1 MTINL
6 STIQNKEKTNE
17 EEKSE
22 ESKNEDKKEKNK
34 NEMGGVKKINN
45 FLLKFSRVSL
55 KDKLFFVQYLGI
67 MLRAGISLSI
77 ALKTLAIQTENKKFS
92 KVINDMSESVE
103 KGVSLTESLRPHVK
117 VFGELF
123 VNMVEAGEL
132 SGKLEDVLNQLYVQL
147 KKNHELISKV
157 KGALTYPLVIVFA
170 MVGIGIFMMIFIV
183 PKLTSMLLEFGSELP
198 LPTKI
203 LITISD
209 ALVNNGLVSL
219 IGFVLFV
226 LVFIKVLKT
235 YKGKFFFQAILLKLP
250 IISPIIKKINLAKFS
265 RTISSLLKTDIMIIK
280 TFEISANVLG
290 NLHYRE
296 AILMMGEKIKKG
308 SQINEVISLY
318 PKLFPPVVEQIVS
331 VGEQTGELDNILTE
345 LADFYEGEVNKIMDN
360 LPSII
365 EPILILALGVGVGG
379 MAVAIIM
386 PMYSMS
392 AAI

>member
-1 MTINL
+1 
-6 STIQNKEKTNE
+6 
-17 EEKSE
+17 
-22 ESKNEDKKEKNK
+22 
-34 NEMGGVKKINN
+34 
-45 FLLKFSRVSL
+45 
-55 KDKLFFVQYLGI
+55 
-67 MLRAGISLSI
+67 
-77 ALKTLAIQTENKKFS
+77 
-92 KVINDMSESVE
+92 
-103 KGVSLTESLRPHVK
+103 
-117 VFGELF
+117 
-123 VNMVEAGEL
+123 
-132 SGKLEDVLNQLYVQL
+132 
-147 KKNHELISKV
+147 
-157 KGALTYPLVIVFA
+157 
-170 MVGIGIFMMIFIV
+170 
-183 PKLTSMLLEFGSELP
+183 
-198 LPTKI
+198 
-203 LITISD
+203 
-209 ALVNNGLVSL
+209 
-219 IGFVLFV
+219 